1 MTICAGYS
9 SKFVSL
15 LRQCLFT
22 SLNEWR
28 KKQSSCG
35 FISVSYAR
43 YSVNFNF
50 FFVKLDPKIYMW
62 FIFLI
67 SKTLHFSK
75 MNNFSRL
82 FTGRPG
88 FCYLPRLT
96 GNCRGRFLSYFYDGV
111 SRRCRAFFYSGCQ
124 GNENRFQNLQEC
136 QRICGNGGA
145 GL

>member
-1 MTICAGYS
+1 MKNSPVRRKIPNKNT
-9 SKFVSL
+9 KFMCFYKCILCKVFRQFQLFL
-15 LRQCLFT
+15 LSFNMLRKYTCGLF
-22 SLNEWR
+22 
-28 KKQSSCG
+28 
-35 FISVSYAR
+35 
-43 YSVNFNF
+43 
-50 FFVKLDPKIYMW
+50 
-62 FIFLI
+62 FLI
-67 SKTLHFSK
+67 SKTLRFSQV
-75 MNNFSRL
+75 NNFSRL